1 MTVRCAA
8 QLGRQESAIE
18 AHFGRDARA
27 LKLPPWRR
35 NYRFLDGRK
44 FEIDYAWVDLRF
56 GVEIDGHVHRI
67 RDRFDTD
74 REKGAL
80 AILAGWTVMH
90 VTGQHIRQGL
100 AVEWVRQA
108 IALLSCPDEGSRL
121 PPHMLACPALPDYRS
136 RLIRPSELSYRGQE

>member
-8 QLGRQESAIE
+8 QLGRQESGIE
-18 AHFGRDARA
+18 VHFGRDARA

-35 NYRFLDGRK
+35 NYRFLEPRK
-44 FEIDYAWVDLRF
+44 FEIDFAWPELRF

-80 AILAGWTVMH
+80 AILAGWTLMH
-90 VTGQHIRQGL
+90 VTGQHVRQGL
-100 AVEWVRQA
+100 AIEWARQA
-108 IALLSCPDEGSRL
+108 IALLSRHEDEARH
-121 PPHMLACPALPDYRS
+121 PPHRLACGAEIDHRTT
-136 RLIRPSELSYRGQE
+136 LIRPSELAYGTHG